1 MNLIV
6 NCVIK
11 MINQYS
17 HTKTFNVAI
26 FCKLIVKLLKRIST
40 VYFDILL

>member
-6 NCVIK
+6 NCVVK

-17 HTKTFNVAI
+17 HTKTFKIAI
-26 FCKLIVKLLKRIST
+26 FYKLIVKLLKRISI